1 MTSLSPWL
9 TPLLLTTALIA
20 SSDYDTRLKSLED
33 QIHLLQQEYQTLQAE
48 NSEVSEILDQVER
61 KSILDRMN
69 LGAELQLRLDSFA
82 YDNRFIEGENT
93 PDYIADPSGEIQ
105 RRDEFTKNY
114 DPASMVRFRFNMSA
128 NLLKDLSFHGRLV
141 MARSSQS
148 YQRLCILSHDIKS
161 ANAVTA
167 LDVDRAYFDYKFNK
181 DSHYPMVLSAGVLP
195 TTGGTPL
202 QYSEFNVRQSLYP
215 ALVFDMDSYGLILTT
230 NLSNLL
236 DQESFMR
243 VVLARAYTLNPN
255 LYPYQCNRENIDNA
269 EIYGLFFDTRFSEKS
284 LFSMGMNFI
293 NNLKAHPY
301 LGPNIST
308 EDAHVLGSMMT
319 IGTGLDI
326 EEIAQTPLTLFF
338 HTAMSLPDGNTQK
351 DDYQIVSYGAKDTPL
366 EYVGF
371 TKNDKVGYSEA
382 DYAQGTMLEDQGFS
396 IYTGMQYSVNSKWH
410 LGAEYNYGS
419 KYWFAATQGAEDMY
433 NKLAIRGHVG
443 EGYLTWNFHE
453 DMFVKTGFM
462 YTKEEYTGSGW
473 HFGEPANKDATQ
485 QVSYILVNAKF

>member
-1 MTSLSPWL
+1 MTALSPWL
-9 TPLLLTTALIA
+9 MPLLLSTALIA
-20 SSDYDTRLKSLED
+20 SSDYDRRLKSLED
-33 QIHLLQQEYQTLQAE
+33 QLHSLQQEHQTLQAE

-82 YDNRFIEGENT
+82 YDNHFIEGENT
-93 PDYIADPSGEIQ
+93 PDYIADPSGGIQ
-105 RRDEFTKNY
+105 RRDDFTKNY

-128 NLLKDLSFHGRLV
+128 NLLKDLSFHGRIV
-141 MARSSQS
+141 VVRSSQS

-167 LDVDRAYFDYKFNK
+167 FDVDRAYFDYKFNK
-181 DSHYPMVLSAGVLP
+181 DSLYPMVLSAGVLP

-230 NLSNLL
+230 NLSSLL
-236 DQESFMR
+236 NQESFIR
-243 VVLARAYTLNPN
+243 AIVARAYTLNPN

-269 EIYGLFFDTRFSEKS
+269 EIYGLFFDSRFSDKS
-284 LFSMGMNFI
+284 LFSIGMNFL

-319 IGTGLDI
+319 IGMGLDV
-326 EEIAQTPLTLFF
+326 EEIAETPLTLFL
-338 HTAMSLPDGNTQK
+338 HTAMSLPDGNDKK
-351 DDYQIVSYGAKDTPL
+351 DDYQIDPDRYVNG
-366 EYVGF
+366 VGF
-371 TKNDKVGYSEA
+371 TQDNKVGYSEA
-382 DYAQGTMLEDQGFS
+382 DYAQGTMLGDQGYS
-396 IYTGMQYSVNSKWH
+396 IYTGMQYRVNATWH

-419 KYWFAATQGAEDMY
+419 RYWFAATQGAEDMY

-453 DMFVKTGFM
+453 EMFVKAGYM
-462 YTKEEYTGSGW
+462 YTQEEYTGSGW
-473 HFGEPANKDATQ
+473 HFGEPAKKDATQ